1 MKKKSLVIGGSSGF
15 GKYLVDY
22 LRKKNHVVHFTG
34 TKSQKKLNYLKFN
47 IFNKKDQNNLFKYIQ
62 FISNIDH
69 IFYTVGDSDLSEEKI
84 ANAQILKKM
93 LFINL
98 EFPLKLIKN
107 LQKKLKN
114 TQIKLIFFG
123 SDSVFNL
130 KAKPSVII
138 SKAAQIYLVKSHKYY
153 LDKTNLQICCLI
165 LSPLLF
171 KGSFWS
177 KIKKINKIKFNNK
190 KKLNIFKH
198 PKNYFKKINLI
209 LKTKNINGRIFK
221 I

>member
-1 MKKKSLVIGGSSGF
+1 MKKNSLVIGGSSGF

-22 LRKKNHVVHFTG
+22 LGKKNHVVHFTG
-34 TKSQKKLNYLKFN
+34 TKNKKKLNYLKFN
-47 IFNKKDQNNLFKYIQ
+47 IFNKKDENKLFKYIKL
-62 FISNIDH
+62 ISNIDY
-69 IFYTVGDSDLSEEKI
+69 IFYSVGDSDLSDEKI
-84 ANAQILKKM
+84 ANSQLLKKM

-107 LQKKLKN
+107 LEKKSKN
-114 TQIKLIFFG
+114 IKIKLIFFG

-153 LDKTNLQICCLI
+153 LDKTNLQTCCLI

-177 KIKKINKIKFNNK
+177 NIKKTNKTKFKIKQ
-190 KKLNIFKH
+190 KLNIFKK
-198 PKNYFKKINLI
+198 PKDYFKKINQI
-209 LKTKNINGRIFK
+209 IKDKNINGRIFK